1 MAQAHPIKALAIIA
15 EKLLQSGNSSIGF
28 LNAQQCKETYLNDPE
43 FQQSL
48 VCEQPLRP
56 EYLLL
61 QRSGFDVKA
70 NFDANEKPF
79 DACLILWG
87 KFRELNEA
95 MVMRARQL
103 TAKNGLIIISGAKN
117 DGIASARKRIAN
129 SQEIEESYSKFHSL
143 VFWFGNSKPL
153 PDDEIGSIRK
163 TIQSN
168 TISFETSAGLFSA
181 EKIDHGSAMLAEY
194 FDDSIGG
201 DVADLGAGWGYLSR
215 ILFEKS
221 SKIASLDLFE
231 ADWHGV
237 NACRK
242 NLDKVSANVPITFN
256 WLDVAIEPIIKKY
269 DYVIMNPPFHHGTKT
284 SLDLGLQFIRK
295 AAAILKP
302 GGQMLMV
309 ANRHLAYEET
319 LKASFTKSKILREA
333 QGFKVIL
340 ARK

>member
-15 EKLLQSGNSSIGF
+15 EKLLQSGNSRIGF
-28 LNAQQCKETYLNDPE
+28 LNAQPGQETYLNDPE

-70 NFDANEKPF
+70 NFDADQKPL

-103 TAKNGLIIISGAKN
+103 TAKKGLIIISGAKN
-117 DGIASARKRIAN
+117 DGIASARKRIAKTL
-129 SQEIEESYSKFHSL
+129 EIEESYSKFHSL

-153 PDDEIGSIRK
+153 SDHEIGSTQK
-163 TIQSN
+163 TIQSK
-168 TISFETSAGLFSA
+168 TICFETTAGLFSA
-181 EKIDHGSAMLAEY
+181 EKIDHGSAMLVEY
-194 FDDSIGG
+194 FDDNVGG

-215 ILFEKS
+215 MLLEKS
-221 SKIASLDLFE
+221 SKVSSLDLFE
-231 ADWHGV
+231 ADWHGI

-242 NLDKVSANVPITFN
+242 NLGDVSAKVPVTLNWFDIINEPITQ
-256 WLDVAIEPIIKKY
+256 KY
-269 DYVIMNPPFHHGTKT
+269 DCVIMNPPFHQGTKT
-284 SLDLGLQFIRK
+284 SLDLGLQFINK

-319 LKASFTKSKILREA
+319 LKANFTKSKNLRET
-333 QGFKVIL
+333 QGFKIVL
-340 ARK
+340 ARR